1 MLRLDELD
9 EKVID
14 FYFEEI
20 KEKVLNKIK
29 ECKSILEGDQKI
41 IEKVAILEVINNIEK
56 NLKDYLIGEDL
67 KKLIKEYSE
76 EFLEIEIEI
85 PFEKVVII
93 PLKLKK
99 NELLEKYNTICSS
112 YFREE
117 LTINLERTKIE
128 KKVKDLNEKLKI
140 LKNIFAHKAK
150 KDKGKLKYKH
160 FFKYI
165 FDYDNILNNKEENEI
180 VSLRHTV
187 LSKLNVKTCPYCGRQ
202 YITNYN
208 ESYSTADLDHFYSQ
222 SKYPYLA
229 LNIYNFIPACAVCN
243 RNFKNDKEV
252 KINPR
257 IEEFGENAVFI
268 LGNEISTYMDMELKD
283 IDIKLDIRTSGI
295 LEELIKKDID
305 TFKLE
310 EVYKV
315 HNDYV
320 LQMIK
325 DITFRGNESYLE
337 SIKMLFEKD
346 DENEVLKKLKEL
358 IKAPY
363 EFKIRENEP
372 LGKLTKDILNEIEKK
387 LEKNKFKR

>member
-1 MLRLDELD
+1 MLKLDELD

-41 IEKVAILEVINNIEK
+41 IEKVAILEVINNIER

-76 EFLEIEIEI
+76 EFLEIEIEL

-99 NELLEKYNTICSS
+99 SELLERYNTICSS
-112 YFREE
+112 CFREG
-117 LTINLERTKIE
+117 LTINLKRTEIE

-140 LKNIFAHKAK
+140 LKNIFAHEAK

-165 FDYDNILNNKEENEI
+165 FDYDNILNNKEEDEI
-180 VSLRHTV
+180 VSLRHRV

-243 RNFKNDKEV
+243 RNFKKDKEV

-257 IEEFGENAVFI
+257 VEEFGENAVFTLENAI
-268 LGNEISTYMDMELKD
+268 NTYMDMELKD
-283 IDIKLDIRTSGI
+283 IKIKLDIRANGT
-295 LEELIKKDID
+295 LEDLIKEDID

-363 EFKIRENEP
+363 EFRIRENEP

>member
-1 MLRLDELD
+1 MLKLDELD

-112 YFREE
+112 YFREG
-117 LTINLERTKIE
+117 LTINLKRTEIE

-140 LKNIFAHKAK
+140 LKNIFTHKAK

-165 FDYDNILNNKEENEI
+165 FDYDNILNNKEEDEI
-180 VSLRHTV
+180 VSLRHRV

-257 IEEFGENAVFI
+257 IEEFGENAVFT
-268 LGNEISTYMDMELKD
+268 LGNDISTYMDMGLED
-283 IDIKLDIRTSGI
+283 IDIKLDIRTSDTFLAKRI
-295 LEELIKKDID
+295 EEDID

-310 EVYKV
+310 EVYEI

-337 SIKMLFEKD
+337 SIKELFGKD

-363 EFKIRENEP
+363 EFRIRENEP
-372 LGKLTKDILNEIEKK
+372 LGKLTKDILNEIEK
-387 LEKNKFKR
+387 N

>member
-1 MLRLDELD
+1 MLKLDELD

-76 EFLEIEIEI
+76 EFLEIEIEL

-112 YFREE
+112 YFREG
-117 LTINLERTKIE
+117 LTINLKRTEIE

-257 IEEFGENAVFI
+257 IEEFGENAVFT
-268 LGNEISTYMDMELKD
+268 LGNDISTYMDMGLED
-283 IDIKLDIRTSGI
+283 IDIKLDIRTSDTFLAKRI
-295 LEELIKKDID
+295 EEDID

-310 EVYKV
+310 EVYEI

-337 SIKMLFEKD
+337 SIKELFGKD

-363 EFKIRENEP
+363 EFRIRENEP

-387 LEKNKFKR
+387 LEIK

>member
-1 MLRLDELD
+1 MLKLNELNDDIIEWYLKEVKSKVDERIEQCKKIFEGNGQVQENPEILDFLNKLEEEED
-9 EKVID
+9 EYIKESPEVIIND
-14 FYFEEI
+14 RKKDEI
-20 KEKVLNKIK
+20 KEVT
-29 ECKSILEGDQKI
+29 
-41 IEKVAILEVINNIEK
+41 
-56 NLKDYLIGEDL
+56 
-67 KKLIKEYSE
+67 
-76 EFLEIEIEI
+76 
-85 PFEKVVII
+85 
-93 PLKLKK
+93 
-99 NELLEKYNTICSS
+99 LEKDIEFS
-112 YFREE
+112 
-117 LTINLERTKIE
+117 INLEETNVSEEDPSKEQLNLLKEIFKNKTKEE
-128 KKVKDLNEKLKI
+128 KQEKYKLKW
-140 LKNIFAHKAK
+140 
-150 KDKGKLKYKH
+150 KH
-160 FFKYI
+160 FLMYI
-165 FDYDNILNNKEENEI
+165 FDYKNILSSKRKG
-180 VSLRHTV
+180 VTLRHRL

-268 LGNEISTYMDMELKD
+268 LGNEVSTYMDMELED
-283 IDIKLDIRTSGI
+283 IDIKFDIRASGT
-295 LEELIKKDID
+295 LEDLIKEDID

-315 HNDYV
+315 HNDYI

-346 DENEVLKKLKEL
+346 DENEVLKKLKKL
-358 IKAPY
+358 IREPY
-363 EFKIRENEP
+363 EFRIRENEP

-387 LEKNKFKR
+387 LEMK